1 MTTMKVRVCVK
12 VMDENGIEVEL
23 GSQDLGTIDSRSAG
37 HLWSLVKESA
47 VDFMEDD
54 VEDADFGHDGIPRDD
69 CDDWKREA
77 AMHAGMAFGCRGYN
91 DAMGY

>member
-1 MTTMKVRVCVK
+1 
-12 VMDENGIEVEL
+12 
-23 GSQDLGTIDSRSAG
+23 
-37 HLWSLVKESA
+37 
-47 VDFMEDD
+47 MEDD